1 MEQTLAALAGAQQ
14 SYSWQRDL
22 TSLWTKALWKQLDSH
37 PYVLAGPD
45 LLVPG
50 GFLAAFLQGA
60 FPGQPSPWSA
70 ENKTITHAHLVFL
83 GKG

>member
-1 MEQTLAALAGAQQ
+1 MEQARAALAGAQQ
-14 SYSWQRDL
+14 SYVWQRDL
-22 TSLWTKALWKQLDSH
+22 TSLQTKALWEQLHSH
-37 PYVLAGPD
+37 PYVLVGPD

-50 GFLAAFLQGA
+50 GFLAAFLRGT

-70 ENKTITHAHLVFL
+70 ENKTITHAHLAFL